1 MWKKSAQVSLFAFSK
16 RTTELHLR
24 RADLAR
30 DLLFLYSLLNLFHKV
45 FLDEN

>member
-1 MWKKSAQVSLFAFSK
+1 VEKIRAVPSFHMSN